1 MSWKACLNHK
11 SDAPVSGRSAQLQ
24 QNWVYRCIWCF
35 VVMNQR
41 ADASG
46 VGACNHCRAAA
57 MPIAAPK
64 WRLWTNLYWMRLC
77 SMRRQ
82 QAGRLKFAIRSRK
95 GGTWRG
101 LPRSKTHRNRSF
113 HSRTAQRASR
123 INSQDD
129 CWVCPNSMAMRA
141 YSGGFS
147 SPAIHPALSDFIG
160 SVATVTVIKR
170 SHFAHSKLRKSYP
183 VAPGSVRLRLIRF
196 AHLGQRGRSIGR
208 SDGLGQV

>member
-160 SVATVTVIKR
+160 SVASVTVIKR

>member
-1 MSWKACLNHK
+1 
-11 SDAPVSGRSAQLQ
+11 
-24 QNWVYRCIWCF
+24 
-35 VVMNQR
+35 MNQR

-64 WRLWTNLYWMRLC
+64 WRLWTKLYWMRLC

-101 LPRSKTHRNRSF
+101 FAPEQVLP
-113 HSRTAQRASR
+113 SRTARHASR

-129 CWVCPNSMAMRA
+129 CWVCPHLSSMAMRA

-147 SPAIHPALSDFIG
+147 HPQSILPCQIHRVRYSGHGNKAIAFCAFE
-160 SVATVTVIKR
+160 VAQIVPGT
-170 SHFAHSKLRKSYP
+170 
-183 VAPGSVRLRLIRF
+183 PGSVWLRLIRF

-208 SDGLGQV
+208 SDGWGRV

>member
-1 MSWKACLNHK
+1 
-11 SDAPVSGRSAQLQ
+11 
-24 QNWVYRCIWCF
+24 
-35 VVMNQR
+35 MNQR

-46 VGACNHCRAAA
+46 VGACDHCRAAA
-57 MPIAAPK
+57 LPIAAPK
-64 WRLWTNLYWMRLC
+64 WRLWTTCGDNKQDALSLPFGPAR
-77 SMRRQ
+77 
-82 QAGRLKFAIRSRK
+82 AGP
-95 GGTWRG
+95 GEGY
-101 LPRSKTHRNRSF
+101 PRSKTHRNRSF

-160 SVATVTVIKR
+160 SVASVTVIKR

>member
-1 MSWKACLNHK
+1 
-11 SDAPVSGRSAQLQ
+11 
-24 QNWVYRCIWCF
+24 
-35 VVMNQR
+35 MNQR

-46 VGACNHCRAAA
+46 MGACNHCRAAA

-64 WRLWTNLYWMRLC
+64 WRLWTKLYWMRLC

-101 LPRSKTHRNRSF
+101 FAPEQVLP
-113 HSRTAQRASR
+113 SRTARHASR

-129 CWVCPNSMAMRA
+129 CWVCPHLNSMAMRA

-147 SPAIHPALSDFIG
+147 SPTIHPALSDFIG

-170 SHFAHSKLRKSYP
+170 SHCAFE
-183 VAPGSVRLRLIRF
+183 VAQIVPGTPGSVRLRLIRF

-208 SDGLGQV
+208 SDGWGRV